1 MAEYWEGL
9 PLLKERWHRASDDGR
24 SNATAIS
31 LCNFFRLSWVESEKN
46 SAQNRGGV
54 CCFCVRV
61 MVYSFRIISGIMKT
75 KDVEPMDALDK
86 ARREI
91 DTVDA
96 ALAALFE
103 RRMTAVRAVA
113 E

>member
-1 MAEYWEGL
+1 MRL
-9 PLLKERWHRASDDGR
+9 
-24 SNATAIS
+24 
-31 LCNFFRLSWVESEKN
+31 FRFSKAKSEKN

-103 RRMTAVRAVA
+103 RRMACRSSMPRGKPWCWTKPKRAFRTLPCAPTTATTYST
-113 E
+113 

>member
-1 MAEYWEGL
+1 MRL
-9 PLLKERWHRASDDGR
+9 
-24 SNATAIS
+24 
-31 LCNFFRLSWVESEKN
+31 FRFSKAKSEKN

-103 RRMTAVRAVA
+103 RRMAAVLAVA
-113 E
+113 EYKKAHGLPI

>member
-1 MAEYWEGL
+1 
-9 PLLKERWHRASDDGR
+9 
-24 SNATAIS
+24 
-31 LCNFFRLSWVESEKN
+31 
-46 SAQNRGGV
+46 
-54 CCFCVRV
+54 

-103 RRMTAVRAVA
+103 RRMAAVLA
-113 E
+113 EKWRQKGLFHHHHSM